1 MIQNHRPTTSL
12 QSLTW
17 HSVAITCSQC
27 SVFHNMNQQDAP
39 VEIGQNVTSPFMTT
53 CDLQS
58 FVTKFG
64 NIATTRPNF
73 NYFGHFHNYDA
84 TIRNFILLVGLILHL
99 FSSIN
104 RLIYPISC
112 NSHQISYILKV
123 FYIDIGVYFNI
134 CTKIIYNI
142 HTYAYYLYNESQN

>member
-1 MIQNHRPTTSL
+1 MIL
-12 QSLTW
+12 QSFQGSNNKAL
-17 HSVAITCSQC
+17 
-27 SVFHNMNQQDAP
+27 
-39 VEIGQNVTSPFMTT
+39 VEISQNVTSPFTTT

-58 FVTKFG
+58 FATRFE

-104 RLIYPISC
+104 RLIYPISR
-112 NSHQISYILKV
+112 NSHQINCILKV
-123 FYIDIGVYFNI
+123 FYNYIGVYFNR
-134 CTKIIYNI
+134 CTKIIYNM
-142 HTYAYYLYNESQN
+142 HTYVYYLYNESQN